1 MANIPLSSTS
11 PSQHSQ
17 GKHSFILFLIF
28 IAILGAFSSLV
39 NDMYLPTIPTMMRE
53 FHTTPSMTQMGL
65 SMAMIGLGIGSVIWG
80 SLSDHYGRK
89 PMLLL
94 SLAIFGVGTAVSLF
108 SESILFFIICRLF
121 QGIGAGGAMVLSYSI
136 PTDLYEGRQLA
147 KVMALVGAINGFAPA
162 TAPLIGGFMADST
175 GWRGIFVLLL
185 IIGVLMLLWSWK
197 RPESLPVSKRI
208 PVSSIKEYAK
218 AYGTLFVDRRFM
230 IYVLLKAIGIGLLYA
245 YISSAPFIYQEHYGF
260 SSVKFGLIFGANAVA
275 IAIGSALVVKFKI
288 LKKGL
293 VVGTVIMSIFAVVEA
308 LVMYHEMHFLWYELA
323 VLPMLVG
330 SGMLFSSANSL
341 GMEEGK
347 ADAGT
352 AGAILNVVK
361 YIFAAIVAP
370 LVGIGNILHSSAW
383 CFVALAVIAIVFA
396 IPAYRIKPLQS
407 MIKG

>member
-1 MANIPLSSTS
+1 MANTVSSGS
-11 PSQHSQ
+11 PSKGEHSY
-17 GKHSFILFLIF
+17 ILFLIF

-39 NDMYLPTIPTMMRE
+39 NDMYLPTIPKMMRE

-65 SMAMIGLGIGSVIWG
+65 SMAMIGLGIGSVVWG

-94 SLAIFGVGTAVSLF
+94 SLGIFGVGTAVSLL

-136 PTDLYEGRQLA
+136 PTDLYQGRQLA

-185 IIGVLMLLWSWK
+185 IIGLLMLLWSWQ
-197 RPESLPVSKRI
+197 RPESLPASKRL
-208 PVSSIKEYAK
+208 PADGLKPYFK
-218 AYGTLFVDRRFM
+218 AYGTLFSDRRFM
-230 IYVLLKAIGIGLLYA
+230 VYVLLKAIGIGLLYA

-275 IAIGSALVVKFKI
+275 IAVGSALVVRFKV
-288 LKKGL
+288 LKQGL
-293 VVGTVIMSIFAVVEA
+293 VVGTVIMSLFAIIEGF
-308 LVMYHEMHFLWYELA
+308 VMYHEMHFLWYELA
-323 VLPMLVG
+323 VIPMLVG
-330 SGMLFSSANSL
+330 GGMLFSSANSL
-341 GMEEGK
+341 GMEEGQ

-383 CFVALAVIAIVFA
+383 CFVALAVLALAFTV
-396 IPAYRIKPLQS
+396 PAYMMKPLQA
-407 MIKG
+407 MIKK